1 VARMVLPLHRVNR
14 CQRLFAVLIAS
25 LLAGCAS
32 QMERR
37 GDRELQT
44 VSHAQTRVHEP
55 NSVVADAPQR
65 ASDGTLLSYVQYAL
79 AHSPALRAS
88 FEEWRA
94 AAQRAPQARRLP
106 EPVITYGYFVRRVET
121 RVGPQRHRIGI
132 SQSFPWPS
140 KLTAGA
146 DASSLAARSAQRR
159 YEAAALELTRRVAE
173 AYWRIWLLERTR
185 TVQASQKQILEQF
198 SALVRGRLEVG
209 QATLADLGQID
220 LSVSRAADV
229 VAGLDEQRRTAS
241 AALVAVIGAPP
252 GSATPVVAETPQVVV
267 AAEPDASLRSSAMD
281 HPRVRALGLM
291 AEAQQHRARA
301 AGADAYPSFTLGVDY
316 IETGPA
322 VMPGVA
328 DSGKDAVIVMA
339 GAKVPIWGGV
349 YEAGEKEA
357 RAESAA
363 LRARE
368 QAARDQT
375 IADLEKALSDVRD
388 AARRAKLHRD
398 TLLPQAEMVYSS
410 GLGAYQVGRTTLA
423 SVIMAQRD
431 LLEIESGL
439 DRALADHAVAWAR
452 LEEIVGRPVSSRR
465 AP

>member
-1 VARMVLPLHRVNR
+1 MVLYLLRVNR
-14 CQRLFAVLIAS
+14 CQHLFAVLIVS
-25 LLAGCAS
+25 VLAGCAS

-44 VSHAQTRVHEP
+44 VSHAQTRMHPES
-55 NSVVADAPQR
+55 NSAVADAPLR

-106 EPVITYGYFVRRVET
+106 EPMITYGYFVRRM
-121 RVGPQRHRIGI
+121 GPERHRIGV

-146 DASSLAARSAQRR
+146 DAASLAARSAQQR
-159 YEAAALELTRRVAE
+159 YEAAALELTRTVAE

-185 TVQASQKQILEQF
+185 TVWENQKRILEHF
-198 SALVRGRLEVG
+198 SVLVRGRLEVG
-209 QATLADLGQID
+209 QATLADLGQVD
-220 LSVSRAADV
+220 LSVSRAVDDL
-229 VAGLDEQRRTAS
+229 AGIGEQRRVAG
-241 AALVAVIGAPP
+241 AALVAAIGAPP
-252 GSATPVVAETPQVVV
+252 GSATPVVSEIPDLVV
-267 AAEPDASLRSSAMD
+267 AAEPDAVLLSSAVD
-281 HPRVRALGLM
+281 HPRVRAFGLM

-316 IETGPA
+316 IETDPAAMPENSGNDA
-322 VMPGVA
+322 VMVL
-328 DSGKDAVIVMA
+328 A
-339 GAKVPIWGGV
+339 GATLPIWGGA
-349 YEAGEKEA
+349 YEAEQKEA

-363 LRARE
+363 LRAHG
-368 QAARDQT
+368 QAARDQ
-375 IADLEKALSDVRD
+375 AAAELEKALSDVRD

-398 TLLPQAEMVYSS
+398 TLLPQAEMVYGS
-410 GLGAYQVGRTTLA
+410 GLGAYQVDRTTLA

-431 LLEIESGL
+431 LLEIQSGL

-452 LEEIVGRPVSSRR
+452 LEEIVGRRVSSRR